1 MESNHIH
8 MDSLLKPFMH
18 FVLAL
23 LVGVGLSI
31 TLLAQTISLVV
42 CNSLPPVPGLV
53 LVLIFDSHLM
63 S

>member
-1 MESNHIH
+1 
-8 MDSLLKPFMH
+8 MDSLFKAFLH

-53 LVLIFDSHLM
+53 LVLIFGSHLM